1 LSDNIRGIKMRWKVV
16 PIQGR
21 QLKDVRGED
30 IFGDFRLCETYRGG
44 GGYDQFPRIFKRRTI
59 SALGDTDLGKQFVV
73 QLYGCP
79 LRCPYCYVTEDG
91 VFGRYVEY
99 STEELIAAFEMSKTN
114 VFHLMGGAPAL
125 YLEGW
130 SDIVKQLPD
139 YAVFH
144 SDLMLI
150 EQRYMFNWLS
160 NINKQN
166 VLLAVNIKGVT
177 QEDFRRNTQRHLDWT
192 LFWTNLDTVVDS
204 KVDFYFTFTNPDMEH
219 IDEFKMMV
227 IKRYGNRVLEDSY
240 IIDLIEYD
248 ALKGDTNGMSRM
260 R

>member
-1 LSDNIRGIKMRWKVV
+1 MKWKVV

-44 GGYDQFPRIFKRRTI
+44 GGYDRFPRIFKGRTI
-59 SALGDTDLGKQFVV
+59 SALGDTDLSKQFVV

-79 LRCPYCYVTEDG
+79 LDCPYCYVTRDG

-125 YLEGW
+125 YLEYW
-130 SDIVKQLPD
+130 AEIVELLPE

-150 EQRYMFNWLS
+150 EEIYRFNWLS
-160 NINKQN
+160 KINRSN

-177 QEDFRRNTQRHLDWT
+177 HEDFMRNTRRRLDWT
-192 LFWTNLDTVVDS
+192 KFWNNLDIVVQS
-204 KVDFYFTFTNPDMEH
+204 KVDFYFTFTNPDKDY
-219 IDEFKMMV
+219 IDEFKMAV

-240 IIDLIEYD
+240 IIDLVQYD
-248 ALKGDTNGMSRM
+248 ALKGDTDEMSGM
-260 R
+260 